1 MLIQEVFVDIA
12 TNMRRRL
19 SIPVSWAPLLALV
32 PLLWVGTTMSGQ
44 TAPAQQGA
52 PPTQDARDN
61 DTTRSELAGMDRFLD
76 SHPEIAEQLRKDP
89 SLINNREFLEKH
101 SALQDYLKEH
111 PQLHAEFSEY
121 PDAFMR
127 HEESFDRREDNPDS
141 IHKELAGMDR
151 FLDSH
156 PEIAEQ
162 LRKDPSLIN
171 DREFLEKHPALQDYL
186 KEHPQLNAEFSEHPD
201 AFMRHEE
208 RFGRREDDR
217 DYDRDHRIGTD
228 NPDRRGDRD
237 DRGELTSFGRFLG
250 GHSAVAEQLSKDPS
264 LVNNKEYL
272 SNHPELGEYL
282 KTHPAMTE
290 QLAQNPESV
299 MSSNWVQQV
308 SSTGA
313 KAPNPKPKPNQ

>member
-89 SLINNREFLEKH
+89 SLINN
-101 SALQDYLKEH
+101 
-111 PQLHAEFSEY
+111 
-121 PDAFMR
+121 
-127 HEESFDRREDNPDS
+127 
-141 IHKELAGMDR
+141 
-151 FLDSH
+151 
-156 PEIAEQ
+156 
-162 LRKDPSLIN
+162 
-171 DREFLEKHPALQDYL
+171 REFLEKHPALQDYL